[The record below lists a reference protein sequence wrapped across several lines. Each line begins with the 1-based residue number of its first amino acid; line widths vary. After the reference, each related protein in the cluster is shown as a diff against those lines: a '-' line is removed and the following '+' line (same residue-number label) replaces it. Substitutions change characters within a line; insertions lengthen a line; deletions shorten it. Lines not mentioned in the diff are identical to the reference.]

1 MRLPFGQHSPHDNV
15 IFFPISYLR
24 YASDN
29 GYKIPNTFLFRDM
42 LSRELAHQIFRSSL
56 TQAFLIGLLSFTQ
69 PGIYTAISGLGAGG
83 QATTHTYY
91 VSTVIINSL
100 MTGLAPIFSIFA
112 NLFGLKLTL
121 FIGCIGYAI
130 YSSSLYYNSKT
141 GNQVFILV
149 ASVILGFSGAAFWTS
164 EGAVVMSY
172 PEKSR
177 RGLFIGIWAFLNKFG
192 GIISGSIVFSLN
204 YSGTKKGQVS
214 LNTYVALLSIQCVGP
229 FLAVAL
235 SPPEKVLRKDGTKP
249 ETNLAKG
256 NLQQIFRRYVK
267 LVSKKEVLY
276 LLPIFLVNTWYKT
289 WQSNFMTH
297 NFSVR
302 TRALNVLLTSVIGCA
317 VDLLG
322 GAFLD
327 CQRIPLHLR
336 VRISWLIIVFFNTAF
351 FIWGFV
357 VQKYVLTHDLGP
369 LDWATG
375 GYYYNT
381 YVPMQ
386 IFKIPGEFVF
396 NWVFWVVGVNDFTSE
411 ELSYLSGLIRGFESL
426 GGTLSYV
433 VGVANGNDMTNLSVA
448 AGAFWVVI
456 PVVTYISWRIREK
469 DSSTV
474 VYDEEVSETVNSAKE
489 KQEVIEIVK
498 EESR

>member
-1 MRLPFGQHSPHDNV
+1 
-15 IFFPISYLR
+15 
-24 YASDN
+24 
-29 GYKIPNTFLFRDM
+29 
-42 LSRELAHQIFRSSL
+42 
-56 TQAFLIGLLSFTQ
+56 
-69 PGIYTAISGLGAGG
+69 
-83 QATTHTYY
+83 
-91 VSTVIINSL
+91 

-192 GIISGSIVFSLN
+192 GIISGSIVFALN

-229 FLAVAL
+229 FLALAL

-249 ETNLAKG
+249 ETNLANG
-256 NLQQIFRRYVK
+256 NLQQIFRR
-267 LVSKKEVLY
+267 
-276 LLPIFLVNTWYKT
+276 
-289 WQSNFMTH
+289 
-297 NFSVR
+297 
-302 TRALNVLLTSVIGCA
+302 
-317 VDLLG
+317 
-322 GAFLD
+322 
-327 CQRIPLHLR
+327 
-336 VRISWLIIVFFNTAF
+336 ISWLITVFFNTAF

-433 VGVANGNDMTNLSVA
+433 VGVASGNDMTNLSVA
-448 AGAFWVVI
+448 AGAFWFVI

-474 VYDEEVSETVNSAKE
+474 IYDEEVSETVNSAKE

>member
-1 MRLPFGQHSPHDNV
+1 
-15 IFFPISYLR
+15 
-24 YASDN
+24 
-29 GYKIPNTFLFRDM
+29 M
-42 LSRELAHQIFRSSL
+42 LSRELAHQTFRSSL

-192 GIISGSIVFSLN
+192 GIISGSIVFALN

-229 FLAVAL
+229 FLALAL

-256 NLQQIFRRYVK
+256 NLQQIFR
-267 LVSKKEVLY
+267 
-276 LLPIFLVNTWYKT
+276 
-289 WQSNFMTH
+289 
-297 NFSVR
+297 
-302 TRALNVLLTSVIGCA
+302 
-317 VDLLG
+317 
-322 GAFLD
+322 
-327 CQRIPLHLR
+327 
-336 VRISWLIIVFFNTAF
+336 RISWLIIVFFNTAF

-433 VGVANGNDMTNLSVA
+433 VGVANGNDMTKLSVA

-456 PVVTYISWRIREK
+456 PLVTYIGWRIREK

>member
-1 MRLPFGQHSPHDNV
+1 
-15 IFFPISYLR
+15 
-24 YASDN
+24 
-29 GYKIPNTFLFRDM
+29 M

-112 NLFGLKLTL
+112 NL
-121 FIGCIGYAI
+121 
-130 YSSSLYYNSKT
+130 
-141 GNQVFILV
+141 
-149 ASVILGFSGAAFWTS
+149 
-164 EGAVVMSY
+164 
-172 PEKSR
+172 
-177 RGLFIGIWAFLNKFG
+177 
-192 GIISGSIVFSLN
+192 
-204 YSGTKKGQVS
+204 
-214 LNTYVALLSIQCVGP
+214 
-229 FLAVAL
+229 
-235 SPPEKVLRKDGTKP
+235 
-249 ETNLAKG
+249 
-256 NLQQIFRRYVK
+256 
-267 LVSKKEVLY
+267 
-276 LLPIFLVNTWYKT
+276 
-289 WQSNFMTH
+289 
-297 NFSVR
+297 
-302 TRALNVLLTSVIGCA
+302 
-317 VDLLG
+317 
-322 GAFLD
+322 
-327 CQRIPLHLR
+327 
-336 VRISWLIIVFFNTAF
+336 ISWLIIVFFNTAF

-433 VGVANGNDMTNLSVA
+433 VGVANGNDMTKLSVA

-456 PVVTYISWRIREK
+456 PLVTYISWRIREK